1 MITRLLAVSAA
12 SLLLPLAIHAAPP
25 GEPPYTPIYDG
36 PVPFSDNP
44 QDAPHVLIYL
54 PENAGKPTPA
64 VLDCPGG
71 GYGGL
76 AMQHEGENE
85 GVWFKA
91 HGIATFVLA
100 YRMPHGRHQV
110 PLSDAQRAMRWIR
123 SQADKFNIDP
133 HKIGVMGFSAGGHL
147 ASTLETHFDAGNPS
161 APDPVDR
168 VSCRPDFAVLVYPVI
183 TMKAGETHQG
193 SKDNLLGP
201 NPDPA
206 LVAYFSNETQVTAQT
221 PPTILFHAQD
231 DGTVPIQNSR
241 DMYAALQKAGVTSE
255 LHEYPTGNHGFGFG
269 NTPDNS
275 PKGWF
280 DVTLYAWLQKMGF
293 AS

>member
-1 MITRLLAVSAA
+1 VSLRVLAFLAA
-12 SLLLPLAIHAAPP
+12 SLLLPLALVAAPP

-36 PVPFSDNP
+36 AAPFGDNP
-44 QDAPHVLIYL
+44 QDVPHVLIYL
-54 PENAGKPTPA
+54 PDNPGKPTPA

-123 SQADKFNIDP
+123 SQAVKFNVNPD
-133 HKIGVMGFSAGGHL
+133 KIGVMGFSAGGHL
-147 ASTLETHFDAGNPS
+147 ASTLETHFDAGNPN
-161 APDPVDR
+161 APDPIDR

-183 TMKAGETHQG
+183 TMKPGETHQG

-206 LVAYFSNETQVTAQT
+206 LVANFSNETQVTAQT
-221 PPTILFHAQD
+221 PPTILFLAVD
-231 DGTVPIQNSR
+231 DNTVPVQNSR
-241 DMYAALQKAGVTSE
+241 DFLAALSAANVPGE
-255 LHEYPTGNHGFGFG
+255 LHEYSTGNHGFGFG
-269 NTPDNS
+269 ATPDNS

-280 DVTLYAWLQKMGF
+280 DVTLYAWLVRMGF